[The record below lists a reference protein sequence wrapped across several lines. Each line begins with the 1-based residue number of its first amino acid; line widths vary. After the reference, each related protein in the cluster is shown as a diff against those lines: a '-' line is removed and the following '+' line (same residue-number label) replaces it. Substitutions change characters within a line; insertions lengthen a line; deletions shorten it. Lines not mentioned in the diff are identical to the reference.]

1 MTPLMKI
8 IGSKPMM
15 WFAGTMGDSCCT
27 MGLLSAVA
35 DKKFGRITSQTW
47 FSLAFVGYLYFIMSI
62 LSRLIDEIE
71 KKEAR
76 EGA

>member
-1 MTPLMKI
+1 VTPLLKL

-27 MGLLSAVA
+27 MGLLTAVT
-35 DKKFGRITSQTW
+35 DKRIKGVNSQTW

-62 LSRLIDEIE
+62 LSRIVEEID
-71 KKEAR
+71 KNVPA
-76 EGA
+76 